1 MPKHY
6 KFIFFVLF
14 FTLFATVP
22 THAAIEDAIVA
33 VVNEEVITLNDLK
46 DYIEMLTTQMRL
58 EGTKSGDIQQF
69 MNDMAKNGLDKLI
82 DDKILLNA
90 ANKNEI
96 ALNQSDPKGEEPRNN
111 EIEAMVDMRLA
122 QIKSQY
128 KSEIEFLNA
137 LLDQGASVTD
147 VRNRI
152 RNQIKTKRLV
162 DQEIRSKIYV
172 NPQEVTTFYKNHFEN
187 FKKPERVNL
196 DSIFIAKKD
205 DPLKA
210 KTQAD
215 EIHEK
220 IKNGED
226 FKTLAKQYSQSPP
239 IGIIHKGQALP
250 EIERIVFNLSVNETS
265 PVCEVD
271 NGYYIFRLIGHAKE
285 ELSSLD
291 EVKDSITNK
300 IFETKFLEKFDQWLN
315 KLKKEAFVDIKKNL

>member
-1 MPKHY
+1 MPKY
-6 KFIFFVLF
+6 PKIFFFLF
-14 FTLFATVP
+14 VFTFLITFP
-22 THAAIEDAIVA
+22 LHAAIEDAIVA

-46 DYIEMLTTQMRL
+46 DYVEMLTTQMRL
-58 EGTKSGDIQQF
+58 EGSKSGDIQQF
-69 MNDMAKNGLDKLI
+69 MNDMAKNGLNKLI
-82 DDKILLNA
+82 DDKSLLNA

-96 ALNQSDPKGEEPRNN
+96 SLNQSDPKGEEPRNN
-111 EIEAMVDMRLA
+111 QIEAMVDMRLD

-152 RNQIKTKRLV
+152 RNQIKTKNLV

-172 NPQEVTTFYKNHFEN
+172 NPQEVTTFYKNHFED

-196 DSIFIAKKD
+196 DSIFIAKKN

-210 KTQAD
+210 KVLAD
-215 EIHEK
+215 EIYTK
-220 IKNGED
+220 LKNGED
-226 FKTLAKQYSQSPP
+226 FKTLAKEFSQSAP

-250 EIERIVFNLSVNETS
+250 EIERIVFNLSLKETS

-271 NGYYIFRLIGHAKE
+271 NGYYIFQLIGHSKE
-285 ELSSLD
+285 ELSTLD
-291 EVKDSITNK
+291 EVKDSITK
-300 IFETKFLEKFDQWLN
+300 QIFETKFLEKFDQWLN

>member
-1 MPKHY
+1 MPRHY
-6 KFIFFVLF
+6 KIFFFLFVFTF
-14 FTLFATVP
+14 FTSVP
-22 THAAIEDAIVA
+22 TRAAIEDSIVA

-58 EGTKSGDIQQF
+58 EGNKSGDIQQF

-96 ALNQSDPKGEEPRNN
+96 ALNQSDPKGEESRNN
-111 EIEAMVDMRLA
+111 QIEAMVDMRLA
-122 QIKSQY
+122 EIKSQY
-128 KSEIEFLNA
+128 KSEIDFLNA

-152 RNQIKTKRLV
+152 SNQIKTKRLV

-172 NPQEVTTFYKNHFEN
+172 NPQEVTTFYKNHFED

-210 KTQAD
+210 RQLAD
-215 EIHEK
+215 EIHSK

-226 FKTLAKQYSQSPP
+226 FQTLAKEYSQSPP

-250 EIERIVFNLSVNETS
+250 EIERIVFNLAVKETS
-265 PVCEVD
+265 PVCEVA
-271 NGYYIFRLIGHAKE
+271 NGYYIFQLIGHTKE
-285 ELSSLD
+285 ELSALD
-291 EVKDSITNK
+291 EVKDSITHQ

>member
-1 MPKHY
+1 MRRPNEV
-6 KFIFFVLF
+6 FLFFFV
-14 FTLFATVP
+14 FTLFSTIP
-22 THAAIEDAIVA
+22 SHAAIEDAIVA

-111 EIEAMVDMRLA
+111 QIDAMVDMRLTE
-122 QIKSQY
+122 IKSQY
-128 KSEIEFLNA
+128 KSESEFLNA

-147 VRNRI
+147 VRDRI

-172 NPQEVTTFYKNHFEN
+172 NPQEVTTFYKNHFED

-205 DPLKA
+205 DPFKA
-210 KTQAD
+210 KEQAD
-215 EIHEK
+215 EIHSK
-220 IKNGED
+220 LKNGED
-226 FKTLAKQYSQSPP
+226 FKSLAKQYSQTPS

-250 EIERIVFNLSVNETS
+250 EIERIVFNLPVNGIS
-265 PVCEVD
+265 PVCEVA
-271 NGYYIFRLIGHAKE
+271 NGYYIFQLIGHAKE

-291 EVKDSITNK
+291 EVKENITNR

>member
-1 MPKHY
+1 MHKPNK
-6 KFIFFVLF
+6 LF
-14 FTLFATVP
+14 SLLLLFTLFSTAP

-46 DYIEMLTTQMRL
+46 DYIEMLTIQMRL
-58 EGTKSGDIQQF
+58 EGTKSGDVQQF

-96 ALNQSDPKGEEPRNN
+96 ALNQADPKGEERRTD
-111 EIEAMVDMRLA
+111 EIENMVDMRLA
-122 QIKSQY
+122 KIKSQY

-162 DQEIRSKIYV
+162 DQEVRSKIYV
-172 NPQEVTTFYKNHFEN
+172 NPQEVTAFYKNHFEN

-196 DSIFIAKKD
+196 GSIFIAKKN
-205 DPLKA
+205 DPLNA
-210 KTQAD
+210 KKQAD
-215 EIHEK
+215 NIHAK
-220 IKNGED
+220 IKNGEN
-226 FKTLAKQYSQSPP
+226 FKALAKEYSQSPP

-250 EIERIVFNLSVNETS
+250 EIERIVFNLFVNEVS
-265 PVCEVD
+265 PVCEVAH
-271 NGYYIFRLIGHAKE
+271 GYYIF
-285 ELSSLD
+285 
-291 EVKDSITNK
+291 N
-300 IFETKFLEKFDQWLN
+300 
-315 KLKKEAFVDIKKNL
+315 